1 MIKTTLMIEGMACSM
16 CEAHINDVV
25 RRTCRVKKVSSS
37 HTKGQTEILSDEP
50 LDLSA
55 LKDAIQITGYTVV
68 SEYAEPYEKRRLFS
82 RK

>member
-1 MIKTTLMIEGMACSM
+1 MIRTILTIEGMACSM

-50 LDLSA
+50 LDTDA
-55 LKDAIQITGYTVV
+55 LKEVIRATGYTVL
-68 SEYAEPYEKRRLFS
+68 SAYAEPYEKRRLFS